1 LRGPF
6 LFSENAMKRRR
17 RVTHARLC
25 ELLDY
30 DDQTGEFRWLKQT
43 SPRVRVGQIAG
54 MRNRDG
60 YRFIAID
67 GRIYPAHRLVWLY
80 KTGKW
85 RSGMIDHRDG
95 DPSNNHWDNLRPATQ
110 SQNCA
115 NRRVPRHNT
124 CGLKGV
130 SQHRGRWCASICKKG
145 RKYFLGCYS
154 TPQEAHAAYAKAA
167 HKLFGEFARTE

>member
-1 LRGPF
+1 
-6 LFSENAMKRRR
+6 MKKRR

-25 ELLDY
+25 EVLDY
-30 DDQTGEFRWLKQT
+30 DDETGEFYWRKRM
-43 SPRVRVGQIAG
+43 SPRAGPGQIAG

-80 KTGKW
+80 MTGKW
-85 RSGMIDHRDG
+85 RSGVIDHRDG
-95 DPSNNHWDNLRPATQ
+95 DPSNNRWDNLRPATR

-115 NRRVPRHNT
+115 NRRIPRHNT

-130 SQHRGRWCASICKKG
+130 SLHRGKYDALICKKG
-145 RKYFLGCYS
+145 RKYYLGRFS
-154 TPQEAHAAYAKAA
+154 TAQEAHAAYAEAA
-167 HKLFGEFARTE
+167 RKLFGEFARTE